1 MLAEIRRIPKQKRSR
16 EKYEAIL
23 SASIIVLSREG
34 YVATNT
40 SNIAQEAGVA
50 VGSLYEYFPNK
61 ESIFMAFL
69 DTQVE
74 DILRQIKTSV
84 VTNKILSRKNETESP
99 LKSWLRL
106 VVEACHLNRN
116 LLRVLVS
123 EIPGILDLLSLQ
135 NLDVQLMPLAK
146 FLNEGGNL
154 SEEQLAKKTYILS
167 NLLSGFLIRSFF
179 SENSFSIDETTEEL
193 YKVISSYSAAQ

>member
-34 YVATNT
+34 YVGTNT

-146 FLNEGGNL
+146 FLNEGSNL

-179 SENSFSIDETTEEL
+179 SENSLSIDDTTEEL